1 MVVGWEGDQSYIW
14 VCGQFGGE
22 GSESA
27 EDGRVG
33 FYEAVVE
40 EDADAEGCGG
50 GLEEKLVVGVF
61 GGKGERLKLRFVW
74 WALSMRLERARA
86 RRARVSDRLGS
97 S

>member
-40 EDADAEGCGG
+40 EDADAEGFG
-50 GLEEKLVVGVF
+50 GL
-61 GGKGERLKLRFVW
+61 KGC
-74 WALSMRLERARA
+74 
-86 RRARVSDRLGS
+86 
-97 S
+97 